1 MGQWC
6 GNLLLHAEGMPIC
19 ESLMIARQYKLKIGV
34 QQLHRRASKSLL
46 PFLASARIIRLLR
59 KPFRDITSQLLYIL
73 TKIIGASFQHQAYYS
88 MQRGDSQQQTTS
100 IRDVA
105 VSRHRDHSAHTG
117 SSGPTP
123 CASMLRLSCSK
134 DKKGPDTLT
143 VRGKCAQRIG
153 LWSDH
158 GFAHEQSC
166 NQQLISLPTTDMALP
181 IPRSYVN
188 LRYLASSHPLHV
200 DLARF

>member
-1 MGQWC
+1 LSEQQHGLRLSMVGVIIMGQWC

-88 MQRGDSQQQTTS
+88 CNGETLN
-100 IRDVA
+100 
-105 VSRHRDHSAHTG
+105 SR
-117 SSGPTP
+117 P
-123 CASMLRLSCSK
+123 
-134 DKKGPDTLT
+134 
-143 VRGKCAQRIG
+143 
-153 LWSDH
+153 
-158 GFAHEQSC
+158 
-166 NQQLISLPTTDMALP
+166 
-181 IPRSYVN
+181 PRSVMW
-188 LRYLASSHPLHV
+188 RYRGIATTVHILEALVQRRAQACCAFPV
-200 DLARF
+200 ARIRRDRIH